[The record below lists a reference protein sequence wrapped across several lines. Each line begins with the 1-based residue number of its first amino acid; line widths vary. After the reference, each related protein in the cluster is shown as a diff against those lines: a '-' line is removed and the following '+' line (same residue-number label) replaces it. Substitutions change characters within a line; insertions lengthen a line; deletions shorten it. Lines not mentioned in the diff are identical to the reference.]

1 MVATD
6 FDIRLAYADYDRQI
20 GLGRIRVGVWL
31 AMILLPVGAI
41 ADIFVYPTHVAMF
54 FPIRC
59 AAAALM
65 SPFLLLIRTDWGQR
79 NYRALGVVLAMCPA
93 LCMIVLIALADGAP
107 STYYA
112 GLNLVLLTIGLVLRW
127 TLIESLIGFTIVILL
142 YAAVC
147 WTPPGAVQFKFF
159 FNNLYFLVLTGSI
172 VVTGNHLQS
181 QLRFREFASNHQ
193 LDLSRR
199 ELEKSNKRLMELDE
213 LKGRFFANV
222 SHELRTPLTLLIAP
236 LESLRT
242 RIGASVDAQSRD
254 WLDIMYGNGMRLL
267 KLIND
272 LLDLVRLDTGRLQLD
287 VVPIVPGD
295 FFRGLLNSVKSAAQE
310 KGIKLDC
317 DVESSL
323 PVIYADLDKMEK
335 VFLNLLFNSVKFTPA
350 GGSIRILARAEG
362 DHAVIQVIDTGMGV
376 TAENAPH
383 IFNRFWQADTSAN
396 RKFQGTGIGL
406 ALVKELVEAHHGTV
420 EVRSQPGAG
429 TTMVVTI
436 PIGTAKKSTTRTS
449 EFPGTTSPGTE
460 VAANGAAVAPGPEI
474 IAHASSAS
482 GEDVRDGIGHEGGE
496 PENAWMVSLY
506 QRARLFSGIPQ
517 ARDALRVQM
526 PVGTRKRARLLI
538 AEDEADMLRFLKSQ
552 LDDQYEVIE
561 AVDGDQAV
569 TLATQYLPEVILCD
583 MMLPEKDGLQV
594 CRELRA
600 RTSTKALPL
609 LMLTARADD
618 ETKLQALAAGA
629 NDFLTKPFSS
639 TELRLRIKNLVETHK
654 LQQQLEWQNQK
665 LEATNEDLKD
675 ALEELKSTEVQLV
688 QGEKMASLGR
698 LSAGIIHEINNPLN
712 FARTGLHLLSR
723 QARHI
728 PKSERVDY
736 DETIKDIQDGI
747 TRVAGIVS
755 DLRGFTHPHGGGT
768 EDVDVR
774 SCVDAA
780 LRFLVAELKDRV
792 TVSIDI
798 PAGMTLRSDRNKLIQ
813 VFNNLLQNSSDA
825 LKPREVTEDGEPAR
839 IKITGE
845 EAADG
850 RRFLRFWDNGSG
862 ISASN
867 LGKVFDPFFTTKD
880 VGDGTGLGLSITY
893 RIVRE
898 AGGHITVQSEE
909 GRFCE
914 FSLEFGASVPEKSPE
929 KSPKTEA

>member
-1 MVATD
+1 MVAAES
-6 FDIRLAYADYDRQI
+6 DIRTAYADYDRQI
-20 GLGRIRVGVWL
+20 GVGRIRVGVWL
-31 AMILLPVGAI
+31 AMILLPLGAV
-41 ADIFVYPTHVAMF
+41 ADLVVYPGLAMTF

-59 AAAALM
+59 LAAAMM

-127 TLIESLIGFTIVILL
+127 TLVESLIGFTIVVLL
-142 YAAVC
+142 YSTVC
-147 WTPPGAVQFKFF
+147 WTAPGTAQFRFF
-159 FNNLYFLVLTGSI
+159 FNNIYFLVLTGTI

-236 LESLRT
+236 LESLRG

-254 WLDIMYGNGMRLL
+254 WLDTMYANGMRLL

-272 LLDLVRLDTGRLQLD
+272 LLDLVRLDTGRLHLD
-287 VVPIVPGD
+287 KVPIELGD

-310 KGIKLDC
+310 KGIRLDC
-317 DVESSL
+317 DVDSSL
-323 PVIYADLDKMEK
+323 TIIYADLDKMEK

-350 GGSIRILARAEG
+350 GGSIRILARAES
-362 DHAVIQVIDTGMGV
+362 DFAIIQIIDTGMGISP
-376 TAENAPH
+376 ENAPH

-406 ALVKELVEAHHGTV
+406 ALVKELVEAHRGTV

-429 TTMVVTI
+429 TTMVVMI
-436 PIGTAKKSTTRTS
+436 PIGTPKMRATSTVA
-449 EFPGTTSPGTE
+449 SPATGIG
-460 VAANGAAVAPGPEI
+460 VAANGAAVAATVEIATPGAP
-474 IAHASSAS
+474 AS
-482 GEDVRDGIGHEGGE
+482 GQEVRGGIEPEVVE

-506 QRARLFSGIPQ
+506 KRASLFTAMPQ
-517 ARDALRVQM
+517 PRDALRVQM
-526 PVGTRKRARLLI
+526 PVGIRKRVRLLI
-538 AEDEADMLRFLKSQ
+538 AEDEADMLRFLRSQ

-569 TLATQYLPEVILCD
+569 TLATQYLPEIILCD

-600 RTSTKALPL
+600 RASTKALPF

-618 ETKLQALAAGA
+618 ETKLRALAAGA

-639 TELRLRIKNLVETHK
+639 TELKVRIKNLADTYK

-665 LEATNEDLKD
+665 LESTNEDLKD
-675 ALEELKSTEVQLV
+675 ALQELKTTEVQLV
-688 QGEKMASLGR
+688 QAEKMASLGR
-698 LSAGIIHEINNPLN
+698 MSAGIIHEINNPLN
-712 FARTGLHLLSR
+712 FARTGLHMLSR
-723 QARHI
+723 QAPHI
-728 PKSERVDY
+728 PNPERGNF
-736 DETIKDIQDGI
+736 DETIRDIQEGI
-747 TRVAGIVS
+747 SRVAEIVS
-755 DLRGFTHPHGGGT
+755 DMRSYTHPQGGGT
-768 EDVDVR
+768 EDVDIR

-792 TVSIDI
+792 VVSIEI
-798 PAGMTLRSDRNKLIQ
+798 PPGMTLRSDRNKLMQ
-813 VFNNLLQNSSDA
+813 VFTNLLQNSSDA
-825 LKPREVTEDGEPAR
+825 LKAREEALVGGEPAR
-839 IKITGE
+839 INISGE
-845 EAADG
+845 VCGDG
-850 RRFLRFWDNGSG
+850 RRVLRFWDNGTG
-862 ISASN
+862 ISEGN
-867 LGKVFDPFFTTKD
+867 LAKVFDPFFTTKE
-880 VGDGTGLGLSITY
+880 VGHGTGLGLSISY
-893 RIVRE
+893 RIVRD
-898 AGGHITVQSEE
+898 AGGHITVRSEE

-914 FSLEFGASVPEKSPE
+914 FSLEFGPSVPENSPE
-929 KSPKTEA
+929 APVGLSNQA

>member
-1 MVATD
+1 MVAED
-6 FDIRLAYADYDRQI
+6 SDIRLAYADYDRQI
-20 GLGRIRVGVWL
+20 GVGRIRVGVLL

-41 ADIFVYPTHVAMF
+41 ADLVVYPTHAAMF

-65 SPFLLLIRTDWGQR
+65 SPFLLLIRTGWGQR

-93 LCMIVLIALADGAP
+93 LCMIALIALADGAS

-142 YAAVC
+142 YTAVC
-147 WTPPGAVQFKFF
+147 WVTPGAAQFKFF

-181 QLRFREFASNHQ
+181 QLRFREFTSNHQ

-236 LESLRT
+236 LESLRS

-254 WLDIMYGNGMRLL
+254 WLDTMHANGMRLL

-272 LLDLVRLDTGRLQLD
+272 LLDLVRLDTGRIQLD
-287 VVPIVPGD
+287 RVPIVLED

-323 PVIYADLDKMEK
+323 TVIHADLDKMEK

-362 DHAVIQVIDTGMGV
+362 DRAVIQVIDTGMGV

-429 TTMVVTI
+429 TNMVVTI
-436 PIGTAKKSTTRTS
+436 PIGTARKSASKTAES
-449 EFPGTTSPGTE
+449 PGTTPPGTAA
-460 VAANGAAVAPGPEI
+460 AANGVVVATGTEI
-474 IAHASSAS
+474 LATGSPAS
-482 GEDVRDGIGHEGGE
+482 GQDVPRSVGAEEGE

-506 QRARLFSGIPQ
+506 KRARLFTGIPQ
-517 ARDALRVQM
+517 ARDPLRVQM
-526 PVGTRKRARLLI
+526 PVGTRKRVRLLI

-600 RTSTKALPL
+600 RTSTKALPF

-618 ETKLQALAAGA
+618 ETKLQALTAGA

-639 TELRLRIKNLVETHK
+639 TELRLRIKNLAETHK

-675 ALEELKSTEVQLV
+675 ALQELKSTEVQLV

-728 PKSERVDY
+728 PKSERADF

-747 TRVAGIVS
+747 SRVAGIVS

-768 EDVDVR
+768 EDVDVK
-774 SCVDAA
+774 SCIDAA

-798 PAGMTLRSDRNKLIQ
+798 PPGMTLRTDRNKLIQ

-825 LKPREVTEDGEPAR
+825 LKTREVKEGGEPAR
-839 IKITGE
+839 INITGE
-845 EAADG
+845 EAEDG
-850 RRFLRFWDNGSG
+850 GRFLRFWDNGSG
-862 ISASN
+862 ISPGN
-867 LGKVFDPFFTTKD
+867 LAKVFDPFFTTKD

-893 RIVRE
+893 RIVRD
-898 AGGHITVQSEE
+898 AGGHITVRSEE

-914 FSLEFGASVPEKSPE
+914 FSLEFGPPMPET
-929 KSPKTEA
+929 SPKTAV

>member
-1 MVATD
+1 MVAAD
-6 FDIRLAYADYDRQI
+6 SDIRLAYVDYDRQI
-20 GLGRIRVGVWL
+20 GVGRIRVGVWL
-31 AMILLPVGAI
+31 AMILLPMGAI
-41 ADIFVYPTHVAMF
+41 ADLVVYPTLAATF

-59 AAAALM
+59 TAAALM

-127 TLIESLIGFTIVILL
+127 TLIESLIGFITVILL
-142 YAAVC
+142 YTAVC
-147 WTPPGAVQFKFF
+147 WTTPVAVQQFKYFF
-159 FNNLYFLVLTGSI
+159 SNLYFLVLTGFI
-172 VVTGNHLQS
+172 VVIGNHLQS
-181 QLRFREFASNHQ
+181 KLRFREFASNHQ
-193 LDLSRR
+193 LNQSRR

-236 LESLRT
+236 LESLRS
-242 RIGASVDAQSRD
+242 RIGASVDTQSRD
-254 WLDIMYGNGMRLL
+254 WLDTMQANGMRLL

-287 VVPIVPGD
+287 LVPIVLED

-323 PVIYADLDKMEK
+323 TVIHADLDKMEK

-362 DHAVIQVIDTGMGV
+362 DRAVIQVIDTGMGV

-420 EVRSQPGAG
+420 EVQSQPGAG
-429 TTMVVTI
+429 TNMVVTI
-436 PIGTAKKSTTRTS
+436 PIGTAKKSAPKTAES
-449 EFPGTTSPGTE
+449 HGTTSPETTP
-460 VAANGAAVAPGPEI
+460 AANGAAVAPAAEI
-474 IAHASSAS
+474 IAPGSPAS
-482 GEDVRDGIGHEGGE
+482 GQAVRGGVEPEGGE

-506 QRARLFSGIPQ
+506 KRARLFTGMPQ

-526 PVGTRKRARLLI
+526 PVGTRKRVRLLI

-552 LDDQYEVIE
+552 LDDRYEVIE

-600 RTSTKALPL
+600 RISTKALPF

-639 TELRLRIKNLVETHK
+639 TELRLRIKNLAETHK

-675 ALEELKSTEVQLV
+675 AIQELKSTEVQLV

-712 FARTGLHLLSR
+712 FVRTGLHLLSR

-728 PKSERVDY
+728 PKSERADF

-747 TRVAGIVS
+747 SRVAGIVS

-768 EDVDVR
+768 EDVDVK

-780 LRFLVAELKDRV
+780 LRFLVAELKDQV

-798 PAGMTLRSDRNKLIQ
+798 PPGMTLRSDRNKLIQ
-813 VFNNLLQNSSDA
+813 VFINLLQNSSDA
-825 LKPREVTEDGEPAR
+825 LKTREVTEDGGPAR
-839 IKITGE
+839 INITGE
-845 EAADG
+845 EAEDG

-862 ISASN
+862 ISQGN
-867 LGKVFDPFFTTKD
+867 LAKVFDPFFTTKD

-893 RIVRE
+893 RIVRD
-898 AGGHITVQSEE
+898 AGGHITVRSEE

-914 FSLEFGASVPEKSPE
+914 FSLEFGPSVPEKSPE
-929 KSPKTEA
+929 TTA